1 MHLDMD
7 AVVVLFQ
14 PRSVTRVPGPW
25 ARHFGCELDTDVCPE
40 AHSSG
45 KDFTVFL
52 IFPCTTQRRDRRG
65 SATWRPGAV
74 K

>member
-1 MHLDMD
+1 MHLDYRCGD
-7 AVVVLFQ
+7 GAFPASLCD
-14 PRSVTRVPGPW
+14 PCAGPW

-40 AHSSG
+40 ARSSG

-52 IFPCTTQRRDRRG
+52 VFPCTTQRRDRRG
-65 SATWRPGAV
+65 SVTWRPGAV